1 MEDWKL
7 REIAEACVR
16 NCDDTE
22 AIMDWAAE
30 YLITLYKEDPA
41 TLKGD
46 IERFGQRYLWD
57 CSSVVRARG
66 KGEKI

>member
-46 IERFGQRYLWD
+46 IERFG
-57 CSSVVRARG
+57 
-66 KGEKI
+66 